1 MESSKLQTLEP
12 KQPQR
17 LAKALPDGVRAV
29 SVDWNTGGKPAMIQ
43 FSDGGYAIGSCIRC
57 AKPPCIEYSA
67 SELELAVFKEFPA
80 DKNESVCPTG
90 AITWPQDTESPIVD
104 SNACISCG
112 LCVSRCPVRAIYL
125 DDAGAHVNDAPNTH
139 FQVQENLTT
148 DEITQSTIRLF
159 RDVTETGIYRVEN
172 DAVLS
177 QFLSHFQEVA
187 SDQSAQFPNHLARNL
202 LIACGIGAAMRRRGD
217 TNIRMD
223 MVLGA
228 PGVERGTG
236 EVELGAGVLDA
247 PRNILD
253 NVAVLVARYEVAKDT
268 IVPLIVSLSLPNQR
282 SEYWQVIQDIRSVL
296 GVKINSITIGALI
309 VLVWNRAKI
318 EITAGD
324 ELYIDAD
331 ITSLR
336 PMIERILGRKLNAL
350 KEYPGA
356 FESMK

>member
-1 MESSKLQTLEP
+1 M
-12 KQPQR
+12 
-17 LAKALPDGVRAV
+17 
-29 SVDWNTGGKPAMIQ
+29 
-43 FSDGGYAIGSCIRC
+43 
-57 AKPPCIEYSA
+57 EYSQ
-67 SELELAVFKEFPA
+67 SELELSVFKEFPA
-80 DKNESVCPTG
+80 DRNESVCPTR

-112 LCVSRCPVRAIYL
+112 LCVSRCPVKAIFL
-125 DDAGAHVNDAPNTH
+125 DDSGAHVNDEPNTH
-139 FQVQENLTT
+139 FQVQDYLTT
-148 DEITQSTIRLF
+148 DEITQSTTRLF
-159 RDVTETGIYRVEN
+159 QDVTETGVYSAKN

-177 QFLSHFQEVA
+177 QFLSHFQQVA
-187 SDQSAQFPNHLARNL
+187 QDQGVQFPNHLARNL

-223 MVLGA
+223 MVLGE

-253 NVAVLVARYEVAKDT
+253 NVAVLVARYEVAKDS

-282 SEYWQVIQDIRSVL
+282 SEYWQVIQDIRNVL

-309 VLVWNRAKI
+309 ILVWNRANI
-318 EITAGD
+318 VITAGD

-331 ITSLR
+331 IPSLR
-336 PMIERILGRKLNAL
+336 PMVERILGRQLNAI
-350 KEYPGA
+350 KEYPGV
-356 FESMK
+356 FESTK